1 MQNANELVK
10 EVQRQKEILKNAIA
24 IYKNEEA
31 YWKSL
36 RKIAR
41 IFLELSGETL
51 ITEDMLDKL
60 IIEID
65 RDENYLNSHKLKQA
79 A

>member
-10 EVQRQKEILKNAIA
+10 EVQRQKEILKNAI
-24 IYKNEEA
+24 YKNEEA

-41 IFLELSGETL
+41 IFLENMNENL
-51 ITEDMLDKL
+51 ITERMLDEL
-60 IIEID
+60 IIKID
-65 RDENYLNSHKLKQA
+65 KDETYLLKDKLKQA

>member
-10 EVQRQKEILKNAIA
+10 EVQRQKEILKNAI
-24 IYKNEEA
+24 YKNEEA

-41 IFLELSGETL
+41 IFLENSNENL
-51 ITEDMLDKL
+51 ITERMLDEL
-60 IIEID
+60 IIKID
-65 RDENYLNSHKLKQA
+65 KDETYLLKNKLKQVA
-79 A
+79 